1 MITAVIPAYDE
12 EERIE
17 KVLKETSQYVDE
29 IIVVDDN
36 STDDTVE
43 IAEEYGK
50 VIKKDSN
57 QGYIDSIKRGFEAA
71 QGDIIV
77 TLDADGEHDPSFIPS
92 IVEPIEK
99 DKADLVFG
107 KREKIPRFSERIIS
121 KLTSF
126 KVKAK
131 DTGTGFRGIRSELAK
146 DLELD
151 GYCTCGIF
159 ALEAASKGARIKEVK
174 APTREVDKPKNIA
187 WQHFLQFFIV
197 LKKLLF

>member
-107 KREKIPRFSERIIS
+107 KREKIPRFSE
-121 KLTSF
+121 
-126 KVKAK
+126 
-131 DTGTGFRGIRSELAK
+131 
-146 DLELD
+146 
-151 GYCTCGIF
+151 
-159 ALEAASKGARIKEVK
+159 
-174 APTREVDKPKNIA
+174 
-187 WQHFLQFFIV
+187 
-197 LKKLLF
+197 